1 MEPSLVRLIRT
12 NVDIASN
19 LDLWV
24 QIFLLVVL
32 VMYTIFAFI
41 VRKQIGILNRTIST
55 PKEGLLNVLAQIHLL
70 IAATLLVLTALALAL

>member
-1 MEPSLVRLIRT
+1 MEPSLVRLIKA

-32 VMYTIFAFI
+32 LFYTIFALI
-41 VRKQIGILNRTIST
+41 VRKQIGILNRTIKT
-55 PKEGLLNVLAQIHLL
+55 AKEKLLNALAQIHFLIAAILL
-70 IAATLLVLTALALAL
+70 IATIVAIAF

>member
-1 MEPSLVRLIRT
+1 MEPSLVRLIKA

-32 VMYTIFAFI
+32 LFYTIFAFL
-41 VRKQIGILNRTIST
+41 VQKQVGILNRSIKT
-55 PKEGLLNVLAQIHLL
+55 PKERLMNTLAQTHLLVAIVLL
-70 IAATLLVLTALALAL
+70 IATIGAIAL

>member
-1 MEPSLVRLIRT
+1 MEPSLVRLIKA

-32 VMYTIFAFI
+32 LFYTIFALI
-41 VRKQIGILNRTIST
+41 VRKQIGILNRTIKT
-55 PKEGLLNVLAQIHLL
+55 PKEGLLNTLALTHLL
-70 IAATLLVLTALALAL
+70 VATILLIVTIGAIVL